1 LLPRGRR
8 QRSEA
13 FCSELLP
20 PYSPDLNPTE
30 EASSK
35 IMGMLGTAGARTLV
49 IAAVRQTLSAVR
61 VPAPQSFFAPCGY
74 HLVDRLRCQTR

>member
-1 LLPRGRR
+1 MLPRGRR

-35 IMGMLGTAGARTLV
+35 IMGALRTAGARTPV
-49 IAAVRQTLSAVR
+49 IAAIRQTLSAVR
-61 VPAPQSFFAPCGY
+61 TPAPQSVFAHCGY
-74 HLVDRLRCQTR
+74 RLIDRLLCQTL